1 MAKISVLIVDD
12 EESVVTLFE
21 RLAKKERLSYAS
33 ARNGYE
39 ALGCLSKHEVEC
51 LILDINLPSHSG
63 FQILENLSSSQNP
76 VQVVVI
82 TGSGSVDHAVKA
94 LKMGVFDYMTK
105 PFTDLDKVVAT
116 MRNALEKYRLVQ
128 KVQELQKPEQ
138 MPENFLDLVGR
149 STAIQEIYQLIQSIK
164 NSSATVLIQGESG
177 TGKEMVAKAIYKTS
191 PRAQKP
197 FKVINC
203 AAIPEGL
210 LESELFG
217 HVKGAFT
224 GALYDKKG
232 LFEEAHG
239 GTIFLDEIGEV
250 TPSFQVKLLRVLQ
263 GGEYKRVGSSEMR
276 HTDVRV
282 ISATNKDLKTLIAQN
297 KFREDLFYRLH
308 VIGIHLPPLRERP
321 DDIPL
326 LAYHFFNKYKKKT
339 GKEIHEIS
347 LDAMQALQNY
357 PWVGNVREL
366 ENVMERCVVLAQGNV
381 LRAKDL
387 PPQILTKAFHLE
399 DREEVDLSSYPY
411 KEAKIRAL
419 EIFNKNYI
427 LHLLQQTG
435 GNISLA
441 SDRAGMDRS
450 NFKKILRK
458 YDIDLQEFRRS

>member
-1 MAKISVLIVDD
+1 MSKTSVLIVDD
-12 EESVVTLFE
+12 EESVVALFE
-21 RLAKKERLSYAS
+21 RLAKKERLNYAS

-39 ALGCLSKHEVEC
+39 ALDFLSKNEVEC

-63 FQILENLSSSQNP
+63 FQILENLKSSQNP
-76 VQVVVI
+76 VQVIVI
-82 TGSGSVDHAVKA
+82 TGSSSVEHAVTA

-105 PFTDLDKVVAT
+105 PFTDLEKVTAT
-116 MRNALEKYRLVQ
+116 LRNALEKFRLIQ

-138 MPENFLDLVGR
+138 VLENYMDVVGR
-149 STAIQEIYQLIQSIK
+149 SPVMQEVYQLIQSIK
-164 NSSATVLIQGESG
+164 NSSATILIQGESG

-232 LFEEAHG
+232 LFEEANG

-263 GGEYKRVGSSEMR
+263 GGEYKKVGSAEMK

-282 ISATNKDLKTLIAQN
+282 ISATNKDLKALIAQN
-297 KFREDLFYRLH
+297 RFREDLFYRLH
-308 VIGIHLPPLRERP
+308 VIGVHLPPLREREE
-321 DDIPL
+321 DIPL
-326 LAYHFFNKYKKKT
+326 LVYHFLNRYKQKT
-339 GKEIHEIS
+339 GKEIREIS
-347 LDAMQALQNY
+347 LDAMQALQSY

-366 ENVMERCVVLAQGNV
+366 ENVMERCVVLAQGDQI
-381 LRAKDL
+381 RAKDL
-387 PPQILTKAFHLE
+387 PPQILSKAFHLE
-399 DREEVDLSSYPY
+399 GRDEVDLSRFSYR
-411 KEAKIRAL
+411 EAKTRAL

-450 NFKKILRK
+450 NFKKIIRK
-458 YDIDLQEFRRS
+458 YQINVQEFQRD